1 MKATRIAMNG
11 STGIGRREKEDQSI
25 LKSVLYVTI
34 VTVCAALFCA
44 PLQASPASSPFNRPL
59 VFEPNK
65 GQFAPEAQWM
75 ARGPAYQIFIAKD
88 SATFA
93 LWESVEPNQR
103 AGRGRVSRMP
113 EAPLARL
120 STVRMTLNGSRR
132 WNGAGQEPTGGFS
145 NYLVGSD
152 SKRWQTGIPQYGR
165 VKISA
170 VYPGVDLVFYGANND
185 LEYDFL
191 VAPGAD
197 ATQIRLSF
205 SGGGGVRIDGKTGD
219 LVVTTATGSELRTHR
234 PKVYQEIGD
243 GKVEIHGGYTILES
257 GEVAFTLA
265 SYDARRPLV
274 IDPTITFTTFV
285 QGNGEDF
292 PNAIAVDPGG
302 NSYITGFTF
311 SWDYPQKPGFGAIPG
326 KSCTTTGNSTICPP
340 YGFITKFSPTGAML
354 FSTLFGGS
362 GADFGNAIAADF
374 NSIYVAG
381 VTSSANFEPA
391 LNSSYHGGAFDGFV
405 MKVSSL
411 GDQIDYSQLLGG
423 NNLDSVKGIA
433 IDSTQSAVVVGLTHS
448 TDFPTSAQAM
458 QKTKVGGSATADAFV
473 TKLSPAGAILY
484 STYLGGSD
492 SDEALAVTLDGLG
505 SVYVTGDTASTNFP
519 HFGTSHGAPSGGGT
533 FTAFFTKLVPELSVA
548 VYSITVGG
556 GFDQGNSIALD
567 PSGNIFIAGTTA
579 STLFP
584 TTAAAF
590 QRTKPTPPFNGIIPT
605 KDAWVVELNSASNL
619 MFATYLG
626 GSDANRS
633 AGSSN
638 GESFGDSIAVNSSGQ
653 VYVSGATAASNFPG
667 GPPLTPNPTA
677 GFLVKF
683 GPGLASIDYRIFLG
697 AEIKNIAV
705 PPPPRRRIILSP
717 LILTGTQIYTTGY
730 RFRPNSDV
738 KNLANT
744 DAFVVKVDDSPV
756 LVSAPVLASAQ

>member
-1 MKATRIAMNG
+1 MKATRIAMYG
-11 STGIGRREKEDQSI
+11 STGLGRRQKEDQSI
-25 LKSVLYVTI
+25 LESVLYVTI
-34 VTVCAALFCA
+34 VIACAALFCA
-44 PLQASPASSPFNRPL
+44 PLQASTTSSTSFNRPL
-59 VFEPNK
+59 VFEPNT
-65 GQFAPEAQWM
+65 GQFAPEAQWI
-75 ARGPAYQIFIAKD
+75 ARGPAYQVFIAKD

-93 LWESVEPNQR
+93 LWESVEPDQNTRQ
-103 AGRGRVSRMP
+103 GRLSRTP

-120 STVRMTLNGSRR
+120 TTVRMTLNGSRR

-145 NYLVGSD
+145 NYLVGD
-152 SKRWQTGIPQYGR
+152 SKRWQTRIPQYGR
-165 VKISA
+165 VKIPA
-170 VYPGVDLVFYGANND
+170 VYPGIDLVFYGSNND

-191 VAPGAD
+191 LAPGAD

-205 SGGGGVRIDGKTGD
+205 SGGGGVRVEGKTGD
-219 LVVTTATGSELRTHR
+219 LVITTATGSELRTHQ

-265 SYDARRPLV
+265 SYDARRPIV
-274 IDPTITFTTFV
+274 IDPTITFTAFV
-285 QGNGEDF
+285 QGNSEDF
-292 PNAIAVDPGG
+292 PNAIGVDPGG

-311 SWDYPQKPGFGAIPG
+311 SYNYPQQPGFGAIPG
-326 KSCTTTGNSTICPP
+326 KSCTTTGKTTVCPP
-340 YGFITKFSPTGAML
+340 YGFITKFSPTGTML
-354 FSTLFGGS
+354 FSTLFGGG

-381 VTSSANFEPA
+381 TTSSADFEPA
-391 LNSSYHGGAFDGFV
+391 FNSSYHGGAFDGFV
-405 MKVSSL
+405 MKVSTL

-458 QKTKVGGSATADAFV
+458 QKTKVGGTGTPDAFV
-473 TKLSPAGAILY
+473 TKLSPAGAIVY

-492 SDEALAVTLDGLG
+492 YDEALAVALDGLG
-505 SVYVTGDTASTNFP
+505 SVYVTGDTFSTNFP

-548 VYSITVGG
+548 VYSITIGG

-579 STLFP
+579 SPAFP

-590 QRTKPTPPFNGIIPT
+590 QISKPTPPFNGTLPT
-605 KDAWVVELNSASNL
+605 HDAFVVELNSASNL

-633 AGSSN
+633 PGSST
-638 GESFGDSIAVNSSGQ
+638 GESFGDSIAVNSNGQ
-653 VYVSGATAASNFPG
+653 VYVSGATAANNFPG
-667 GPPLTPNPTA
+667 GPALTPNPTA

-683 GPGLASIDYRIFLG
+683 GAGLASLDFRIFLG
-697 AEIKNIAV
+697 AEIKSINV
-705 PPPPRRRIILSP
+705 PPPARRRIILP
-717 LILTGTQIYTTGY
+717 TLTGTQIYTTGF

-738 KNLANT
+738 SNQANI

-756 LVSAPVLASAQ
+756 VAVFAQ